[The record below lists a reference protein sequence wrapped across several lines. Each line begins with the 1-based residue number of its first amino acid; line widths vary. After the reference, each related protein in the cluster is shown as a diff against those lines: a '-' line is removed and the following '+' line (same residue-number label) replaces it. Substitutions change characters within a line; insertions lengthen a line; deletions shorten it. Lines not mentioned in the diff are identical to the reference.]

1 MKNIIEILKEFP
13 QVCNYKI
20 SETQITS
27 YETFFVHKQLETV
40 RATDTSDTSVT
51 VYVNHDGKM
60 GDSVFS
66 VYASTTPEELRQK
79 IALAVE
85 KAMLVNNQPYCLP
98 EAESLCEEIYSN
110 IGDLDAKQLASQ
122 IAQACFDANTHPNGS
137 LNALEIFV
145 NKVRVHIVNG
155 NGLDKCEQKYNCMVE
170 AIPTWT
176 DGR

>member
-1 MKNIIEILKEFP
+1 MKHIIEILKEFP
-13 QVCNYKI
+13 EVCNYKI
-20 SETQITS
+20 SQVQTSS

-40 RATDTSDTSVT
+40 RATDTTDTSVT
-51 VYVNHDGKM
+51 VYVLHDGKM

-66 VYASTTPEELRQK
+66 VYASTTEGELRAK

-85 KAMLVNNQPYCLP
+85 KAQLVNNQPYDLP
-98 EAESLCEEIYSN
+98 AGETLCEQIPSN
-110 IGDLDAKQLASQ
+110 IGEMEPKELAKE
-122 IAQACFDANTHPNGS
+122 IARACFDANDNPNGS

-176 DGR
+176 DG